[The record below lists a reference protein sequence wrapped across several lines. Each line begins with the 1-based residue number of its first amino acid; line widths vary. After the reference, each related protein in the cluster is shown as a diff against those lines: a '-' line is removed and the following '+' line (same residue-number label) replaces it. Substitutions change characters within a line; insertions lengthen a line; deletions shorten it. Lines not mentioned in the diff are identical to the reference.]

1 MVMMNI
7 AKSAVSGVR
16 ALLKKKGLKD
26 AVDVTTK
33 KAKAVTGKVKSG
45 ASKVKDVYE
54 SGVKKETI
62 DRAKGKVLR
71 ASKKVKSAAKSTA
84 AKATSATA
92 AAAGVAV
99 KKVQEKAKP
108 IVDKAKEKGA
118 KLKRKAERS
127 FVNDSLVDDDG
138 SGNLADFY
146 GIPKSGQSGTFQN
159 NILGGVLASKRAI
172 KNNPKTA
179 IAGAIGTAALTASLI
194 KTNQPKESG
203 YTVKRLSDGRFSTT
217 FQDGN
222 ANAVFSSKQLSP
234 KDIADVR
241 KNVAVLDSIVLGDN
255 ISFLEKQE
263 FMARLNYL
271 SDKYGVNNITGKNL
285 SVLIPVVGNAKEAV
299 N

>member
-7 AKSAVSGVR
+7 AKSAVSSVR

-33 KAKAVTGKVKSG
+33 KAKGVSAKAKEAVAKAKPKVDKAAQAVKAKAKPVTDKVKP
-45 ASKVKDVYE
+45 
-54 SGVKKETI
+54 
-62 DRAKGKVLR
+62 
-71 ASKKVKSAAKSTA
+71 
-84 AKATSATA
+84 
-92 AAAGVAV
+92 AV
-99 KKVQEKAKP
+99 EKAKAKVKP
-108 IVDKAKEKGA
+108 AVEKAKKGA
-118 KLKRKAERS
+118 KAVGRAAGTTAATIGTVGAAVGAPLGAAANVGAGKVVRATKDKVAKMR
-127 FVNDSLVDDDG
+127 
-138 SGNLADFY
+138 
-146 GIPKSGQSGTFQN
+146 GIPRKRSRENKALNELSD
-159 NILGGVLASKRAI
+159 GVTGAV
-172 KNNPKTA
+172 
-179 IAGAIGTAALTASLI
+179 AGAAIGGIGALAATGALAASLI

-217 FQDGN
+217 FQDAN

-285 SVLIPVVGNAKEAV
+285 SVLIPAVGKA
-299 N
+299 

>member
-7 AKSAVSGVR
+7 AKSAVSSVR

-33 KAKAVTGKVKSG
+33 KAKAVSGKAKEAVAKAKPQVDKAVQATKAKVKPVTD
-45 ASKVKDVYE
+45 KVKPAVE
-54 SGVKKETI
+54 KAKAKVKPAVEKAKET
-62 DRAKGKVLR
+62 
-71 ASKKVKSAAKSTA
+71 
-84 AKATSATA
+84 AKAASVKARRKAGPKVRDTAKRVARGA
-92 AAAGVAV
+92 AAATGGALGLAGGLAAAPTIGGAALGATTGFVS
-99 KKVQEKAKP
+99 AKDP
-108 IVDKAKEKGA
+108 VKGA
-118 KLKRKAERS
+118 KIGAGVGGAL
-127 FVNDSLVDDDG
+127 G
-138 SGNLADFY
+138 LAAT
-146 GIPKSGQSGTFQN
+146 GA
-159 NILGGVLASKRAI
+159 LA
-172 KNNPKTA
+172 
-179 IAGAIGTAALTASLI
+179 ASLI

-217 FQDGN
+217 FQDAN

-271 SDKYGVNNITGKNL
+271 ADKYGVNNITGKNL
-285 SVLIPVVGNAKEAV
+285 SVLIPAIGKA
-299 N
+299 